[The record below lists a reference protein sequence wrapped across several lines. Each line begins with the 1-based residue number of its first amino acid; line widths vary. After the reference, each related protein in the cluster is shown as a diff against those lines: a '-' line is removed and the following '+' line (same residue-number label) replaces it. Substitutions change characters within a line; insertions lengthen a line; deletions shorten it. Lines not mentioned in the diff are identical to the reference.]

1 MKDIQL
7 RLFIDFPRI
16 VLHEGNRICFLFM
29 HMKKGVK
36 QVPKE
41 NVGSL
46 KREKSFIIYDFPSIL
61 IYLSVEKEKLCNKIK
76 RFFIS
81 KSLKGA

>member
-1 MKDIQL
+1 MRDIQL
-7 RLFIDFPRI
+7 RLIIDFPRI

-41 NVGSL
+41 NIGSL
-46 KREKSFIIYDFPSIL
+46 KREKKFNNF
-61 IYLSVEKEKLCNKIK
+61 
-76 RFFIS
+76 
-81 KSLKGA
+81 